1 MAMYNTSSAYDL
13 SEFEDALKKDSEATA
28 LKSTEIKVVKNKRPT
43 PASILGPGT
52 VCAFLIIVAL
62 VTLMI
67 YNRVQ
72 LNELTEEI
80 NQLSAELEVLHSENV
95 KMTTSLE
102 ATISHPEVAKLAE
115 EMGMQKRTE
124 FQTERIYLYQQD
136 KIERTEAAPQKTV
149 TDNAKLA
156 VTSFLGRFK
165 EYLGER

>member
-13 SEFEDALKKDSEATA
+13 SEFENALKKDLENPA
-28 LKSTEIKVVKNKRPT
+28 LKSPELKVVKNRKSAPS
-43 PASILGPGT
+43 SILGPGA

-80 NQLSAELEVLHSENV
+80 NQLTSELEILHSENV
-95 KMTTSLE
+95 KMATSLE

-124 FQTERIYLYQQD
+124 FQTKRIYLYQQD
-136 KIERTEAAPQKTV
+136 KIERTDATPQKTV
-149 TDNAKLA
+149 SDNAKLA
-156 VTSFLGRFK
+156 VSSFLGRFK